1 MTTELDALALQAQ
14 KLDGDVEAQS
24 PEAVVAGE
32 AQAAVMSLAESNME
46 GMCMVLEI
54 AVPVVSEM
62 YPSLAAVYTPEACGR
77 VAGAL
82 GPVLAKYGIDL
93 SQVRGRWGE
102 EIAAAII
109 CFPIA
114 KATYAAIKHDV
125 AVKQGREAVKVAEP
139 DPTATPAPAQNKA
152 TLMPG
157 DFGYVEP
164 GGVM

>member
-1 MTTELDALALQAQ
+1 MSTELDALAMHAAT
-14 KLDGDVEAQS
+14 LDGVVEAES
-24 PEAVVAGE
+24 PDAVIAGQE
-32 AQAAVMSLAESNME
+32 QAAVMSLAESNME

-109 CFPIA
+109 CWPIA

-125 AVKQGREAVKVAEP
+125 AVQKGKEP
-139 DPTATPAPAQNKA
+139 VRAPDAASAPPAPPAPPA
-152 TLMPG
+152 SALMPG
-157 DFGYVEP
+157 DYGYVEP
-164 GGVM
+164 VL